1 MSILQQVQSWFNFGP
16 EMREFWIGFTIQFGL
31 FAIAILIALILGKF
45 LPRFISTLIE
55 RLFPETVVR
64 VYKNLT
70 DNLDTPLRLTVTLLL
85 FYIALDFLK
94 EYQQLYRY
102 LKIGVDLVLTV
113 SVAFFI
119 SGLFRNFLRIYGV
132 NLLRR
137 IGLEIDQL
145 LSIVETVVNI
155 AIGVLAALAFAQS
168 QNINLVGVIA
178 GLGIG
183 GLAIAFAAQKT
194 LEQIVGTLVVYLD
207 RPYSVGEYIRV
218 SLSSQGV
225 LLARVESIGVRS
237 TKLRTLAKSTL
248 VIVPNSVMANADIE
262 NVTRGKKIMVLL
274 YIDFYCPLKRTEEA
288 VLENIVRES
297 TNSILGID
305 PNGTSVRLLTKENG
319 GGVRAQVS
327 FCVLGSQDNSQ
338 EFRRQL
344 IIVANESISKKLMDY
359 GLKFS
364 MKEPTVY
371 VESAVT
377 I

>member
-1 MSILQQVQSWFNFGP
+1 MLSRIQSLLQFGP
-16 EMREFWIGFTIQFGL
+16 EMQEFWIGFAIQLGL
-31 FAIAILIALILGKF
+31 FALGILIALILGKF
-45 LPRFISTLIE
+45 LPLILTKVVS
-55 RLFPETVVR
+55 RLFPQSVVK
-64 VYKNLT
+64 VYENLT
-70 DNLDTPLRLTVTLLL
+70 GNLEKSLRVTVTALL
-85 FYIALDFLK
+85 FHVALDFLN
-94 EYQQLYRY
+94 EYQQLYQY
-102 LKIGVDLVLTV
+102 INLAIDLVLTF
-113 SVAFFI
+113 SFAFFC

-132 NLLRR
+132 NLIRK
-137 IGLEIDQL
+137 IGLEIDEI
-145 LSIVETVVNI
+145 LSILEAVVNI
-155 AIGVLAALAFAQS
+155 IIGVLAALAFAQS

-194 LEQIVGTLVVYLD
+194 LEQIVGTLVIFLD

-225 LLARVESIGVRS
+225 LLGRVESIGIRS

-248 VIVPNSVMANADIE
+248 VVVPNSLMANADIE

-274 YIDFYCPLKRTEEA
+274 YIDFSRSLNRTEEA

-297 TNSILGID
+297 TNPIFGID
-305 PNGTSVRLLTKENG
+305 PNSTSVKLLGRENG
-319 GGVRAQVS
+319 HGIRAQVG

-344 IIVANESISKKLMDY
+344 MIVANESISKRLKEY
-359 GLKFS
+359 GLNFS